1 MLVLTRKLDE
11 EVVIGDKDD
20 RIIIRILKVQGG
32 KVSIGIQANK
42 KWQIVRKEL
51 LTNEPTDLD
60 LPFDE
65 SEEAKEKQM
74 ELVGSDVS

>member
-51 LTNEPTDLD
+51 LMNEPMDLD

-65 SEEAKEKQM
+65 SEETKEKQM
-74 ELVGSDVS
+74 ELVGSEVD